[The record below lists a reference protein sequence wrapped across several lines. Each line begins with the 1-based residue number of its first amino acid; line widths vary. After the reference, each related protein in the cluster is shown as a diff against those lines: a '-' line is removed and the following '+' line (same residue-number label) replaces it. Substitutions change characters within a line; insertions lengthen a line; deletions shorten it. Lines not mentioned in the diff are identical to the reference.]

1 MTSTNADAWLA
12 RAESDDGVGA
22 HPPARRDVESYF
34 ENVSELDIMINSG
47 LVRGPNGSFA
57 TDMNLSRGVPSKERF
72 MSDL

>member
-1 MTSTNADAWLA
+1 MHGLRVQSPMMVWELIH
-12 RAESDDGVGA
+12 RL
-22 HPPARRDVESYF
+22 VEMLNRTF